1 MRNNLSDPL
10 VMGALI
16 QTSMLAS
23 WFGPKTPPGNGIRK
37 TLDSGAIAKEP
48 TLEIQE
54 NCFNAANPLESLY
67 TCSLAVAG
75 QDLSK
80 ATAAVCCRQAE
91 PRTVHRQGKD

>member
-37 TLDSGAIAKEP
+37 TLDSGAIAKDP
-48 TLEIQE
+48 TLEIHKDYVNAE
-54 NCFNAANPLESLY
+54 NSLDSFN
-67 TCSLAVAG
+67 TCSLAVADR
-75 QDLSK
+75 DLSM
-80 ATAAVCCRQAE
+80 ATEAVCCRQAE
-91 PRTVHRQGKD
+91 PHTVHREGKD

>member
-48 TLEIQE
+48 TLEI
-54 NCFNAANPLESLY
+54 
-67 TCSLAVAG
+67 
-75 QDLSK
+75 
-80 ATAAVCCRQAE
+80 
-91 PRTVHRQGKD
+91 HKD

>member
-1 MRNNLSDPL
+1 LSDPL

-23 WFGPKTPPGNGIRK
+23 WFGPKTPPGRGIRK

-48 TLEIQE
+48 TLEIHE
-54 NCFNAANPLESLY
+54 DCLNAADALDSSN
-67 TCSLAVAG
+67 TCSLAVVG

-80 ATAAVCCRQAE
+80 ATEGVCCRQAE
-91 PRTVHRQGKD
+91 PHTVHREGKD